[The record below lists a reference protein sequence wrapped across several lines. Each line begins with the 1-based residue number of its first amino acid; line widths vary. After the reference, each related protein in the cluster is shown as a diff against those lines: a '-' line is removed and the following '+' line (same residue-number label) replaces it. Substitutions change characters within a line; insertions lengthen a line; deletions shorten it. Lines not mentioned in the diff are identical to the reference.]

1 MKKFSISKKTTLVLI
16 VGVCFIVVAFTLYII
31 LNQDQ
36 SEANSYE
43 YVITEAKII
52 APQSF
57 EQLDAESEV
66 VIKGTK
72 IGVSEVEFDYYQT
85 ISEVRINKIFK
96 DQTNQLTSGKT
107 ILVQESAAIQ
117 GNRIY
122 SREGYKLM
130 NNEEE
135 YLLFLRPNLTE
146 PNMFTIKGVYYGKV
160 PLEPLEDLQFQG
172 SEGESEELKNIYR
185 AALGK
190 YE

>member
-1 MKKFSISKKTTLVLI
+1 MKDLSNDKKMFLMLI
-16 VGVCFIVVAFTLYII
+16 VGFFCVAIFFTLYNI

-57 EQLDAESEV
+57 EQLDAESEI

-96 DQTNQLTSGKT
+96 DQTNQLTSDKT
-107 ILVQESAAIQ
+107 ILVQESAALQ
-117 GNRIY
+117 GDRIY
-122 SREGYKLM
+122 SREGYQLM

-160 PLEPLEDLQFQG
+160 PLEPIKDMQFKVSED
-172 SEGESEELKNIYR
+172 ESEKLINIYR
-185 AALGK
+185 SALGK

>member
-16 VGVCFIVVAFTLYII
+16 VGVCFIVVAFILYIV

-36 SEANSYE
+36 SKANSHDY
-43 YVITEAKII
+43 IIMEAKII

-57 EQLDAESEV
+57 EQLDAESEI

-85 ISEVRINKIFK
+85 ISEVRINKINK
-96 DQTNQLTSGKT
+96 DQTNKLTNGKT
-107 ILVQESAAIQ
+107 ILVQESAALK
-117 GNRIY
+117 GNRVH
-122 SREGYKLM
+122 SLEGYQLM
-130 NNEEE
+130 NSDED

-172 SEGESEELKNIYR
+172 SEGEIKELKNIYR

>member
-1 MKKFSISKKTTLVLI
+1 MKDLSNYKKMFLVLI
-16 VGVCFIVVAFTLYII
+16 VGFFCIAIFFTLYII